1 VRAAGYA
8 AEIRPARIEDK
19 LVYRVQIRNLP
30 SRAEAQ
36 ALAGQL
42 KGKFGVAEPKASS

>member
-1 VRAAGYA
+1 VPGVRIVR
-8 AEIRPARIEDK
+8 IR
-19 LVYRVQIRNLP
+19 QLP

-42 KGKFGVAEPKASS
+42 KGKFEVQDPKVSG